1 MADLSNPAEEK
12 LVIYKNGDFA
22 YGSFNTKLK
31 RDGFVQYQSQQ
42 GPHVVGMFEEN
53 ARSGTNFIDFGE
65 LEARFQGS
73 YKKDQKNGPGVV
85 ESEQDTLVGNFK
97 NGLLNGYGRYSGP
110 QGFYEGFWTDGR
122 FDGYGVELM
131 ANSDCYIGEFKKGRK
146 EGLGFYLFAKGGYY
160 YGFFKANEK
169 SEMGVLYNANYLC
182 YYLGEFKNDERNG
195 RGMQISEDAS
205 VYHGSYANDKRS
217 GVGIMEYGNGA
228 IYIGEWVNNLR
239 QGKGRL
245 EKDQKVLSGNF
256 KQNNFIMACA
266 VDLDEVLKPFYQKD
280 HPKNMEVYLRKKGYV
295 PCDVQMPNLELSE
308 LLKVNLLD
316 LMRDKCYV
324 GEIKG
329 HIFRKLRYLLQDK
342 VSLRDLSI
350 QIHRAFSVPPN
361 NSEILQIFKAL
372 IPLKIETGEVPV
384 RWHGLNFNDKK
395 QPEFILSHMVV
406 TNDCVLGS
414 GIEEVSGQKYT
425 IDGICGPNGT
435 MYIFLKIRS
444 QIRTFHC
451 VAGPNY
457 LSGVDSNEN
466 KFFLIP
472 ETNMYKGFY
481 VRDDPRDKKTIRY
494 FMKVGEKYIYGFGR
508 DDIGIYMISG
518 ESSAVGDSA
527 DGSKRQLKFKVCY
540 AAGYTITMKGVMDK
554 TDEIVGRSVYAERR
568 VGEWISER
576 KVHA

>member
-1 MADLSNPAEEK
+1 MGDRLHSDTEK

-22 YGSFNTKLK
+22 YGQFNSKLQ
-31 RDGFVQYQSQQ
+31 RDGFVQYQSVD

-53 ARSGTNFIDFGE
+53 VRNGTSFIDFGAV
-65 LEARFQGS
+65 EARFQGS
-73 YKKDQKNGPGVV
+73 YRKDRKNGPGSIQ
-85 ESEQDTLVGNFK
+85 SEEETLVGNFRY
-97 NGLLNGYGRYSGP
+97 GLLHGYGRYSGP
-110 QGFYEGFWTDGR
+110 QGFYEGFWTDVK

-131 ANSDCYIGEFKKGRK
+131 ANSDCYIGEFKKGKK

-160 YGFFKANEK
+160 YGFYKNE
-169 SEMGVLYNANYLC
+169 
-182 YYLGEFKNDERNG
+182 
-195 RGMQISEDAS
+195 
-205 VYHGSYANDKRS
+205 KRS

-256 KQNNFIMACA
+256 KQNNFILACA
-266 VDLDEVLKPFYQKD
+266 VDLDEVLKPFYQKE
-280 HPKNMEVYLRKKGYV
+280 HPKNMESYLRKKGYL
-295 PCDVQMPNLELSE
+295 PCDVLMPNLELSE
-308 LLKVNLLD
+308 LLKVSLLD
-316 LMRDKCYV
+316 LLRDKCYI

-329 HIFRKLRYLLQDK
+329 HIFRKLRYLLKDK

-350 QIHRAFSVPPN
+350 QIHRAFTIPPN

-372 IPLKIETGEVPV
+372 IPPKIETGEVPV
-384 RWHGLNFNDKK
+384 KWYGLNFNDKK
-395 QPEFILSHMVV
+395 QPEFVLSHMVV

-414 GIEEVSGQKYT
+414 GVEEVSGQKYT
-425 IDGICGPNGT
+425 IDGICGPNGS

-451 VAGPNY
+451 LAGPNY

-466 KFFLIP
+466 KFFMIP

-481 VRDDPRDKKTIRY
+481 VRDDPKDKKTIRY
-494 FMKVGEKYIYGFGR
+494 FMKIGERYIYGFGR

-518 ESSAVGDSA
+518 EVSAAPDDAAGP
-527 DGSKRQLKFKVCY
+527 RRFLKFKVCY
-540 AAGYTITMKGVMDK
+540 AAGYTISMKAVMDK
-554 TDEIVGRSVYAERR
+554 SGEIVG
-568 VGEWISER
+568 
-576 KVHA
+576 